1 MAEST
6 CLALA
11 AGYPIVAVTGPRQS
25 GKKTLVKAAFP
36 EKPYVSFEDPD
47 QLESASG
54 DPRGF
59 LARFPSGAIID
70 EAQRFPKIF
79 SYLQGYVDDRKK
91 MGLFVL
97 TGSQQFG
104 LISGVSQSLA
114 GRAALVQLLPFSLDE
129 AGRGGIEL
137 GPLSQILISG
147 LYPPI
152 HDRRLD
158 PAVWYGNYVMT
169 YLERDVRNLLAVRDL
184 SQFRTFLR
192 MCAARCGRL
201 LNLSSLAS
209 DCGIT
214 HNTARSWISV
224 LEASYIV
231 HLLWPH
237 SENFGKRMVKAPKL
251 YFYDPGLAAWLLNIQ
266 GPEHMA
272 VHPMRGELFEA
283 LIVAEFLKAR
293 YNRGLASNLFFWRD
307 NIGEEIDLLIDE
319 GQSVRPIEIKSG
331 QTVSEDYFRGLKRRQ
346 VWAAQRGHKVGRSGS
361 PAGAGAGTSAGVAES
376 AAGSATGGGAGSKAH
391 FGIDLPSAGAVIYGG
406 EASFRQGPFS
416 VVSWRD
422 LK

>member
-1 MAEST
+1 
-6 CLALA
+6 
-11 AGYPIVAVTGPRQS
+11 VAVTGPRQS
-25 GKKTLVKAAFP
+25 GKTTLVKAAFP
-36 EKPYVSFEDPD
+36 GKPYVSFEDPD

-59 LARFPSGAIID
+59 LSRFPSGAILD
-70 EAQRFPKIF
+70 EAQRFPEIF
-79 SYLQGYVDDRKK
+79 SYLQGVVDDRKTP
-91 MGLFVL
+91 GLFIL

-104 LISGVSQSLA
+104 LISGISQSLA
-114 GRAALVQLLPFSLDE
+114 GRTALVQLLPFSIGE
-129 AGRGGIEL
+129 AAVGGIDL
-137 GPLSQILISG
+137 GPLPQALISG

-152 HDRRLD
+152 HDRHLD

-231 HLLWPH
+231 HLLRPH

-266 GPEHMA
+266 GPDHMA

-319 GQSVRPIEIKSG
+319 GTAVRPIEIKSG
-331 QTVSEDYFRGLKRRQ
+331 ETVSEDYFRGLKRRQ
-346 VWAAQRGHKVGRSGS
+346 VWAAQRGPKAGRSAKAPGTAGGYVDGVAGGIID
-361 PAGAGAGTSAGVAES
+361 AGA
-376 AAGSATGGGAGSKAH
+376 
-391 FGIDLPSAGAVIYGG
+391 DYPSAGTVIYGG
-406 EASFRQGPFS
+406 GESFRQGPFS

-422 LK
+422 LTIGGQARQS

>member
-1 MAEST
+1 MIKRAAEST

-25 GKKTLVKAAFP
+25 GKTTLVKAAFP
-36 EKPYVSFEDPD
+36 GKPYVSFEDPD

-54 DPRGF
+54 DPHGF
-59 LARFPSGAIID
+59 LSRFPSGAIID

-79 SYLQGYVDDRKK
+79 SYLQGFVDDRKK
-91 MGLFVL
+91 MGLFIL

-104 LISGVSQSLA
+104 LLSGISQSLA
-114 GRAALVQLLPFSLDE
+114 GRAALVQLLPFSLGE
-129 AGRGGIEL
+129 AGGGGIEL
-137 GPLSQILISG
+137 GPLSKVLISG

-152 HDRRLD
+152 HDRHLD

-231 HLLWPH
+231 HLLRPH

-266 GPEHMA
+266 GPDHMA

-283 LIVAEFLKAR
+283 LIVSEFLKAR
-293 YNRGLASNLFFWRD
+293 YNRGLESNLYFWRD

-319 GQSVRPIEIKSG
+319 GTVVRPVEIKSG
-331 QTVSEDYFRGLKRRQ
+331 ETVSEDYFRGLKRRQ
-346 VWAAQRGHKVGRSGS
+346 AWVAQRRQRAGRSGS
-361 PAGAGAGTSAGVAES
+361 AAVAAEGEAGVPAGDAIDAGAVNPSDGT
-376 AAGSATGGGAGSKAH
+376 
-391 FGIDLPSAGAVIYGG
+391 VIYGG
-406 EASFRQGPFS
+406 GESFRQGPFS
-416 VVSWRD
+416 VVSWRN
-422 LK
+422 LVLEGSGLNI